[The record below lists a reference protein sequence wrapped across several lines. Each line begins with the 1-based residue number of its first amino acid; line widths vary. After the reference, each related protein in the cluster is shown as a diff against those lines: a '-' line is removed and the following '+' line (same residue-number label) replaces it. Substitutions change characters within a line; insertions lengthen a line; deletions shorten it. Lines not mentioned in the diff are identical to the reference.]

1 MHKMSLNQQQMQ
13 VLDKEV
19 KQMKAVKQQ
28 INQTVGDILAK
39 KAQLEQLVDKMLEF
53 FIQIREILN
62 YETVAHMIN
71 FWLNNSKNPA
81 L

>member
-39 KAQLEQLVDKMLEF
+39 KAQLE
-53 FIQIREILN
+53 
-62 YETVAHMIN
+62 
-71 FWLNNSKNPA
+71 
-81 L
+81 